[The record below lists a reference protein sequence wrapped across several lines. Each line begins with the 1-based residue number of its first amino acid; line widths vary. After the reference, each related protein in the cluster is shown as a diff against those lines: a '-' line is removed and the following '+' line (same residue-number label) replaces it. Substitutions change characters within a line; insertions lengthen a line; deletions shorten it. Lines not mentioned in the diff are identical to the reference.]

1 MAHSNNGVIAGK
13 LNGSLGKEI
22 VFRDWAGKTVVA
34 KAPKK
39 RKGDPTPE
47 QAETQGRFLVASR
60 YARAVLKSTDQSLA
74 TAYRSALRLRQN
86 VYSRALE
93 DFMKPPVVQ
102 SIEARNYKGI
112 VGDTIVARATDDFR
126 VTSVRVEIYSANG
139 TLLEA
144 GNAVI
149 DTYELDW
156 TYTATQ
162 PNNLLAGSKI
172 KVIATDVPNNEGIKE
187 ITL

>member
-13 LNGSLGKEI
+13 LSGTLGKEL

-34 KAPKK
+34 KSPKK
-39 RKGDPTPE
+39 RKGEATPKV
-47 QAETQGRFLVASR
+47 AKTRSRFLVASR
-60 YARAVLKSTDQSLA
+60 YAKAVLKDESRV
-74 TAYRSALRLRQN
+74 TAYKSALRLRQN

-93 DFMKPPVVQ
+93 DFMSLPEVQ
-102 SIEARNYKGI
+102 SIEARKYKGI

-126 VTSVRVEIYSANG
+126 VVSVRMEIYSANG

-144 GNAVI
+144 GDAVM
-149 DTYELDW
+149 DSYGLDW

-162 PNNLLAGSKI
+162 ANNLLAGTKI
-172 KVIATDVPNNEGIKE
+172 KAIATDVPNNEGTLE